1 MRKFAGVLAC
11 GACLVLAAGL
21 AGCPKP
27 KDAGVN
33 KAVLQAV
40 VDFEGIAPGTI
51 VSSLTNGAGITGPIL
66 GTVGVLGHTPSL
78 GAANT
83 AVIFDSAN
91 PNVEDPDLGT
101 PNELYGGLGV
111 GAGGA
116 SNDTALNN
124 ILIIAENLED
134 TNPADGLVDVP
145 DDTFESGST
154 LTFDFTTL
162 AGGVVRVV
170 EMTVIDV
177 EENEGGAFVEVSG
190 PALPPT
196 QIPIPFTG
204 DNGAAT
210 FAINADGVSSM
221 LVTFNGSGAVGEFL
235 IEQEEQ
241 EEGGFRTQ
249 TQGGWGTKC
258 NGNNPGCYRDAN
270 FDDCFPQGLLVGCE
284 PGNSILLTSSE
295 AVQDFLP
302 QGKSP
307 AALTKDYTD
316 PDKKI
321 TVLAGQVVA
330 LTLSVQFD
338 LCDPDFGESGFN
350 LADQVVIDEESE
362 CYGMTVQE
370 VLDLANA
377 ILGGCSTALTPSQIN
392 DCVSK
397 INENYVDG
405 EQDNGFLG

>member
-1 MRKFAGVLAC
+1 M
-11 GACLVLAAGL
+11 LAAGL
-21 AGCPKP
+21 SGCPTSN
-27 KDAGVN
+27 KDAST
-33 KAVLQAV
+33 KAILQAV
-40 VDFEGIAPGTI
+40 VDFEGITPGTI
-51 VSSLTNGAGITGPIL
+51 VSSLTNGAGISGPIL
-66 GTVGVLGHTPSL
+66 GSVGVLGHTPSL
-78 GAANT
+78 GAANS

-91 PNVEDPDLGT
+91 PNFEDPDLGT
-101 PNELYGGLGV
+101 PNEIHGGLGV
-111 GAGGA
+111 GSGGA
-116 SNDTALNN
+116 SNAVPLGN
-124 ILIIAENLED
+124 ILIIDESLED

-170 EMTVIDV
+170 QMTVIDV

-235 IEQEEQ
+235 IEQDMPED
-241 EEGGFRTQ
+241 GGFRTQ
-249 TQGGWGTKC
+249 TQGGWGTRC
-258 NGNNPGCYRDAN
+258 RGHNPGCYRDAN
-270 FDDCFPQGLLVGCE
+270 FDSCFPQGLLAGCE

-295 AVQDFLP
+295 AVKEFLP
-302 QGKSP
+302 QGGSP
-307 AALTKDYTD
+307 AALAQDHTD
-316 PDKKI
+316 PDGRI
-321 TVLAGQVVA
+321 GVLAGQVVA
-330 LTLSVQFD
+330 LTLNVQFD
-338 LCDPDFGESGFN
+338 LCDPNFGESGTN
-350 LADQVVIDEESE
+350 LANLVVIEDERE
-362 CYGMTVQE
+362 CYGMTVQQ

-392 DCVSK
+392 DCVTK